1 MQKHFTI
8 TNAMRDKVADQL
20 TLQAVAQHGP
30 RIAADLAALNEQF
43 WNKHCAAV
51 EALPGLEK
59 KHWAAL
65 IQAGAV
71 SATVNCAPSYLKHRE
86 DREPNVTQLVAVAHH
101 YKEEGRNNF
110 ADKVLS
116 SKAFEGVIRY
126 LNQSGYNRR
135 DWSICL
141 ISPTGSVPRLKEMAL
156 LTDPVHE
163 SLALLVCTELEAV
176 IEAAI
181 SFRQQAMGV
190 LQACR
195 TSRQV
200 EDLFPEAAKLL
211 PQPVKNEKA
220 LAPTELAA
228 SVRNMLSQGVPP
240 VAAQA

>member
-20 TLQAVAQHGP
+20 TIQAVAQHGP

-43 WNKHCAAV
+43 WAAHCAAV
-51 EALPGLEK
+51 EALPGLSK
-59 KHWAAL
+59 KHWPDL

-71 SATVNCAPSYLKHRE
+71 TATASCEPTYMQPRKDNDPSEQQLVTIYKHR
-86 DREPNVTQLVAVAHH
+86 DDDVRNTLVS
-101 YKEEGRNNF
+101 
-110 ADKVLS
+110 KVLCS
-116 SKAFEGVIRY
+116 PEYAGVTRY
-126 LNQSGYNRR
+126 LERQHYHCHWVIG
-135 DWSICL
+135 L
-141 ISPTGSVPRLKEMAL
+141 KSPTGSVPRLNHMRL
-156 LTDPVHE
+156 ITDPALE
-163 SLALLVCTELEAV
+163 SLALLICSDLAGV
-176 IEAAI
+176 IEAAV
-181 SFRQQAMGV
+181 SFRAQAMSV

-195 TSRQV
+195 SSRQV

-211 PQPVKNEKA
+211 PQPAKNNKA

>member
-1 MQKHFTI
+1 MQKHFSI
-8 TNAMRDKVADQL
+8 TNVMRDKVADQL
-20 TLQAVAQHGP
+20 TVQAVAQHGP

-43 WNKHCAAV
+43 WTKHCAAV
-51 EALPGLEK
+51 EALPGLSK
-59 KHWAAL
+59 RHWSAL

-71 SATVNCAPSYLKHRE
+71 AAVVGCHPTHMQPRKENDPRE
-86 DREPNVTQLVAVAHH
+86 AHLVAVEKQ
-101 YKEEGRNNF
+101 YKAEARNTLVY
-110 ADKVLS
+110 KVLGS
-116 SKAFEGVIRY
+116 PAFEGVNSHLERARY
-126 LNQSGYNRR
+126 DG
-135 DWSICL
+135 DWIL
-141 ISPTGSVPRLKEMAL
+141 WLKSPTGSVPRLNQMNL
-156 LTDPVHE
+156 ITDPALE
-163 SLALLVCTELEAV
+163 TLALLICSELAGV
-176 IEAAI
+176 IEAAVA
-181 SFRQQAMGV
+181 FRAQAMDV